1 MARISETIVV
11 FSQETGNVVPF
22 SQVEI
27 KVRNDDGSSGAYAD
41 IYASE
46 QGGSPIQQ
54 PATTNS
60 RGSLTFYTN
69 ETSINAEYDDGSTL
83 VTMPIDL
90 GGGSGEVDTTANY
103 DWTGE
108 HDFLS
113 IKSGGKRV
121 LNTDDII
128 DTSDF
133 VTVSSGQ
140 NISGAKNFTGEL
152 QKNGVDVLAKG
163 DYGLG
168 SSALTYLS
176 IDLNE
181 VIETGFYYIGGP
193 STNKPHGD
201 GGTLLVH
208 AAVSGNLTQTFTNII
223 SGVVSV
229 RYLYGSN
236 WSQWRTISLTEKNE
250 TITGQKNFTGGLLKN
265 NTDVL
270 SLGDLTPGSSASL
283 VLAESSIEQFT
294 LNQQAGLYDDFGVA
308 EGAIAA
314 GWINAVSAQMNYLI
328 SQGANIEKIKSSA
341 IEVSGAGYALNQNPT
356 WQDSLDGWSFANGL
370 TVDIQDSVGVV
381 VANKRIQ
388 LTTLSNNEPYF
399 SEKVPVSELNT
410 YTVSVWVY
418 STSSA
423 TQYLAVRF
431 YDSSGATISGSGGGA
446 TGWGGLGA
454 YNYFGIVN
462 NSAPATW
469 VKHEIKFGLNG
480 DATIPSGATHC
491 AIGGLAFHSG
501 STSGKLYLQNYRI
514 EKAMGSVHIE
524 NGSINADH
532 LVLSGDGSITFA
544 TVGADQAG
552 SASTAETNAK
562 AYAFPASSA
571 GALASRNTVG
581 PTHIDANAVTT
592 PKIATD
598 AITTDKIEASQALL
612 DKIVAS
618 YIFGENARFVGK
630 VYAENL
636 EGDTS
641 EYGEVALGA
650 QSIPYN
656 SWTWICECNIGP
668 SESLDRELTIEPFIV
683 NEGDGCEF
691 EVQVFN
697 YPVAAGATT
706 VIATYDIP
714 PGVATG
720 AATGQIQ
727 TGRFTLKVSK
737 GDINNTYAV
746 RAKNNV
752 QGRSPVTSG
761 KAIYKTRAL
770 RADLNVYAL

>member
-90 GGGSGEVDTTANY
+90 GGGSSEVDTTANY

-113 IKSGGKRV
+113 IKNGGKRV

-140 NISGAKNFTGEL
+140 NISGAKNFTGGL
-152 QKNGVDVLAKG
+152 QKDGVDVLARG

-294 LNQQAGLYDDFGVA
+294 LNQQAGLYDDFSVA

-328 SQGANIEKIKSSA
+328 SQGANIEKIKSSS

-356 WQDSLDGWSFANGL
+356 WQDSLDGWAIDANG
-370 TVDIQDSVGVV
+370 TVGVFP
-381 VANKRIQ
+381 AATNFK
-388 LTTLSNNEPYF
+388 LSNNQVKIQTPSASAEFFNSPTPINYQQ
-399 SEKVPVSELNT
+399 T
-410 YTVSVWVY
+410 YAISLGLYQSGT
-418 STSSA
+418 A
-423 TQYLAVRF
+423 TQYLAVKF
-431 YDSSGATISGSGGGA
+431 LDSSGANITASASGAS
-446 TGWGGLGA
+446 GWGGLGD
-454 YNYFGIVN
+454 YFYFELVN
-462 NSAPATW
+462 QAHTGGW
-469 VKHEIKFGLNG
+469 KKYQIKIGGNG
-480 DATIPSGATHC
+480 NATIPTEATHC
-491 AIGGLAFHSG
+491 QLGILANYNGDFAN
-501 STSGKLYLQNYRI
+501 TTVYLQDYRI
-514 EKAMGSVHIE
+514 EKAMGSTSIE
-524 NGSINADH
+524 NGSIKTEH

-552 SASTAETNAK
+552 SASTADTNA
-562 AYAFPASSA
+562 
-571 GALASRNTVG
+571 
-581 PTHIDANAVTT
+581 
-592 PKIATD
+592 
-598 AITTDKIEASQALL
+598 
-612 DKIVAS
+612 
-618 YIFGENARFVGK
+618 
-630 VYAENL
+630 
-636 EGDTS
+636 
-641 EYGEVALGA
+641 
-650 QSIPYN
+650 
-656 SWTWICECNIGP
+656 
-668 SESLDRELTIEPFIV
+668 
-683 NEGDGCEF
+683 
-691 EVQVFN
+691 
-697 YPVAAGATT
+697 
-706 VIATYDIP
+706 
-714 PGVATG
+714 
-720 AATGQIQ
+720 Q
-727 TGRFTLKVSK
+727 T
-737 GDINNTYAV
+737 
-746 RAKNNV
+746 
-752 QGRSPVTSG
+752 
-761 KAIYKTRAL
+761 
-770 RADLNVYAL
+770 